1 MKLSTKSQSQKEEE
15 AIEDGV
21 RFQPKDLPPRDD
33 LRKRK
38 LPVADP
44 DLKKDPDMS
53 LNYKHALYHGPQG
66 HLKLFDHVAPNNS
79 TSGFN
84 RWDYKDVRDL
94 TFQDYD
100 KIILAAQKFIDP
112 QLMSYNR
119 DIAYRQALDYAI
131 WSYGHGVYDHKIA
144 APTYDILL
152 NMISGT
158 NTNLS
163 KDTLLDCDINRGM
176 KYASNLTQCNCENL
190 ACDHGPKP
198 CKNKAGEAKVM
209 YIGKVCD
216 ECAGK
221 MPKKYVLPPHG
232 TAKSSNTVNNLLN
245 SQDIVGLDPLL
256 RSVIAQLLKA
266 KTASAEKMARELH
279 KIREVL
285 ADEVAVNAD
294 EPYMSAFEG
303 QDVVKSRSQDEPYMD
318 HFDNTGPLRQ
328 DSDEKYMNHF
338 TDKEQ

>member
-1 MKLSTKSQSQKEEE
+1 
-15 AIEDGV
+15 
-21 RFQPKDLPPRDD
+21 
-33 LRKRK
+33 
-38 LPVADP
+38 
-44 DLKKDPDMS
+44 
-53 LNYKHALYHGPQG
+53 
-66 HLKLFDHVAPNNS
+66 
-79 TSGFN
+79 
-84 RWDYKDVRDL
+84 
-94 TFQDYD
+94 
-100 KIILAAQKFIDP
+100 
-112 QLMSYNR
+112 
-119 DIAYRQALDYAI
+119 
-131 WSYGHGVYDHKIA
+131 
-144 APTYDILL
+144 
-152 NMISGT
+152 MISGT

-176 KYASNLTQCNCENL
+176 KYARDPAQCNCENS
-190 ACDHGPKP
+190 ACDHGHKP
-198 CKNKAGEAKVM
+198 CANKAGEVKVM
-209 YIGKVCD
+209 DIGKVCD
-216 ECAGK
+216 ECAEK

-294 EPYMSAFEG
+294 EPYMSAYEG
-303 QDVVKSRSQDEPYMD
+303 KDVVKSRNPDEPYMD